1 MLHERTNI
9 TAPFAEY
16 LKFQDRNDFCRS
28 VLKKK
33 KENEKYEDTIHFKT
47 AKCRVLHERSNITA
61 PFLEYL
67 KF

>member
-28 VLKKK
+28 ALKK
-33 KENEKYEDTIHFKT
+33 KENDKYEDTIHFQT
-47 AKCRVLHERSNITA
+47 AKCRALHERSNITA